1 MQGRKIPPLEG
12 HSVEAALM
20 EGDEADVLDALIVKY
35 AHTIDNTNSARDI
48 RALISGMIEVLDRRK
63 QVTASGATNGKTP
76 LSVVLG
82 KAEEA

>member
-1 MQGRKIPPLEG
+1 MQGKKVPPLEG

-48 RALISGMIEVLDRRK
+48 RALISGMIEVLDRRR
-63 QVTASGATNGKTP
+63 QVTIAALEKGKTP
-76 LSVVLG
+76 LAIVLDRVN
-82 KAEEA
+82 EA

>member
-1 MQGRKIPPLEG
+1 MQGKKVPPLEG

-48 RALISGMIEVLDRRK
+48 RALISGMIEVLDRRR
-63 QVTASGATNGKTP
+63 QVTNSSAAKGKTP
-76 LSVVLG
+76 LSIVLDR
-82 KAEEA
+82 ANEA